1 MATQEDK
8 CLVKF
13 KNTQSQTDGYNHLLA
28 TPVLI
33 SCEEQ
38 KPYKPHCI
46 QLFLVWDKCQACWP
60 SSLQA
65 IPERH
70 AVTWHWVWKP
80 VGNNPQKSPL
90 GRLNESRKWIAGW
103 DPHARNTEPCS
114 LAGLMWTLRAAQVN
128 SLVIHMASTGSCLPA
143 PFTGLEVNLGTT
155 NSFSHSICTATLPEE
170 GFIFETPKNTRAVKH
185 LLCFHNRFRHSSTS

>member
-70 AVTWHWVWKP
+70 AVTWHWVWKR

-90 GRLNESRKWIAGW
+90 GRLNEPRKWIAGW

-114 LAGLMWTLRAAQVN
+114 LAGLTWTLRAAQVN

-155 NSFSHSICTATLPEE
+155 NSFSHSVCTATLPEE
-170 GFIFETPKNTRAVKH
+170 GFIYETPKNTRAVKH
-185 LLCFHNRFRHSSTS
+185 LLCFHNVYL